1 MYLPRITVLRIFF
14 PEANRETKFIKKKK
28 NVEKEEVSP
37 IKKDVERI
45 ERNLKKFA
53 LPERNTKLV
62 LENEEQ
68 DVWDTR

>member
-1 MYLPRITVLRIFF
+1 MQVSAENYG
-14 PEANRETKFIKKKK
+14 IK
-28 NVEKEEVSP
+28 NLFSWSQ
-37 IKKDVERI
+37 KDVERI